1 MFLNSLK
8 SFIGLRELYSFA
20 YAAGTPSENSDK
32 ILRESAKKYGYFRY
46 S

>member
-20 YAAGTPSENSDK
+20 YAAGAPTEKNSDK
-32 ILRESAKKYGYFRY
+32 I
-46 S
+46 